1 MFIKRLRLF
10 IIGLTVSL
18 MCSNVVSAHKADTV
32 CDAFDSAKWIAMDA
46 DSTILFPYIHRLNP
60 ASEQARSLKQYRMPV
75 LSKSCRMNVKRI
87 NRAWVNICG
96 LGQYEL
102 FINGNRQGDNFLSPG
117 WTLYNRRLLYNEIDV
132 TEALKTAQKGRVDIK
147 VMLGGGMY
155 DIPIQG
161 YYKMA
166 GSSGAPKLLFCLH
179 VEYVDGRRQTVVSD
193 NTWTAQES
201 PVRYTSIFAG
211 ETYDATF
218 QGTPSPVVLTHPH
231 WDVPLEK
238 QPYGT
243 GVKVVQELPV
253 VQVAP
258 DIYDAR
264 QNASGIIRIKVKG
277 ERGRSISLRPAEILK
292 DGRVYQ
298 KSAPGYE
305 WKYTL
310 RGDGEE
316 ETWQPQFTYTGF
328 RYLEVVADPG
338 VEIVELKALHT
349 TNESSQ
355 TGEFEC
361 SDTLFN
367 RIHSLIDWAIRSNM
381 VSITTDCPHR
391 EKLGWQ
397 EENHLMANSLMYRY
411 DVRALYNKIMK
422 DLADSQH
429 ENGAIPTIA
438 PEYTIFRKNSGFEDT
453 PEWGASFILCPWYIY
468 RWYGDDSAM
477 RAHYPAMKKYMD
489 YLASRT
495 DNHIL
500 DYGLGD
506 WFDIGPRKPGRA
518 QLTSVAL
525 TATAIYYHEL
535 CVMQK
540 IGSHLGYDEDV
551 EHYKRIAEQVKKAF
565 NDRFYVGGGNVYER
579 GSQTGLAMAIYLGL
593 VSDETKQEAIDALV
607 ADIEQRNYA
616 LTSGEVGFCHVVKTL
631 NREGR
636 SDVIFN
642 MNRSADIPG
651 YAYQLKKGATSL
663 TESWQAY
670 DDVSHN
676 HFMLGHIME
685 WLYSGL
691 GGIRQAEESVA
702 WEKIIIDPQMVGT
715 IKWARTS
722 LKTSVG
728 VVKCYWETNDDHTEW
743 KLETEIPAGSDAE
756 VHLPDGR
763 VLAVSSGK
771 HVFVN

>member
-1 MFIKRLRLF
+1 MTYNALIEKFNFEMPEYAAYYYDDFVKEYDRKKPLLSEEDAAMVCDITGLPEDAKDALVNCARVINENDDAHLCGSFLAD
-10 IIGLTVSL
+10 LTV
-18 MCSNVVSAHKADTV
+18 
-32 CDAFDSAKWIAMDA
+32 
-46 DSTILFPYIHRLNP
+46 Y
-60 ASEQARSLKQYRMPV
+60 
-75 LSKSCRMNVKRI
+75 KRKP
-87 NRAWVNICG
+87 WVNYIYHPDLFTVEG
-96 LGQYEL
+96 LYPEQV
-102 FINGNRQGDNFLSPG
+102 G
-117 WTLYNRRLLYNEIDV
+117 WVIV
-132 TEALKTAQKGRVDIK
+132 A
-147 VMLGGGMY
+147 VMLANTLNNKKPPEDLNLENLNAFKAYSNSCFNSKGYWGIVEWHWNMLCASGSMFLFG
-155 DIPIQG
+155 ILKFVPSEFTSSFPIITNG
-161 YYKMA
+161 K
-166 GSSGAPKLLFCLH
+166 
-179 VEYVDGRRQTVVSD
+179 EYVSLAGGEFFVGKEGELVDCEEKSVGK
-193 NTWTAQES
+193 
-201 PVRYTSIFAG
+201 TSFFEDDSSYVG
-211 ETYDATF
+211 
-218 QGTPSPVVLTHPH
+218 H
-231 WDVPLEK
+231 
-238 QPYGT
+238 
-243 GVKVVQELPV
+243 
-253 VQVAP
+253 
-258 DIYDAR
+258 
-264 QNASGIIRIKVKG
+264 
-277 ERGRSISLRPAEILK
+277 
-292 DGRVYQ
+292 
-298 KSAPGYE
+298 
-305 WKYTL
+305 
-310 RGDGEE
+310 
-316 ETWQPQFTYTGF
+316 
-328 RYLEVVADPG
+328 VVA
-338 VEIVELKALHT
+338 
-349 TNESSQ
+349 Q
-355 TGEFEC
+355 
-361 SDTLFN
+361 
-367 RIHSLIDWAIRSNM
+367 
-381 VSITTDCPHR
+381 
-391 EKLGWQ
+391 
-397 EENHLMANSLMYRY
+397 
-411 DVRALYNKIMK
+411 
-422 DLADSQH
+422 
-429 ENGAIPTIA
+429 NG
-438 PEYTIFRKNSGFEDT
+438 
-453 PEWGASFILCPWYIY
+453 
-468 RWYGDDSAM
+468 
-477 RAHYPAMKKYMD
+477 
-489 YLASRT
+489 
-495 DNHIL
+495 
-500 DYGLGD
+500 
-506 WFDIGPRKPGRA
+506 
-518 QLTSVAL
+518 SVAL